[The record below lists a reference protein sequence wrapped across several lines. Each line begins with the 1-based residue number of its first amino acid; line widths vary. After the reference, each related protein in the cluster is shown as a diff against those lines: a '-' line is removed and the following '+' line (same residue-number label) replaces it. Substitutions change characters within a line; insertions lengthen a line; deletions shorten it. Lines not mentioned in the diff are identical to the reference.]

1 MNTITMTV
9 PLFIRMLEFAKEDA
23 KTDMELHK
31 ATENALTLLL
41 SNKILDMSHYDTIID
56 VAEGG

>member
-41 SNKILDMSHYDTIID
+41 SNKILDMSHYDTIVD